1 MALIFLYMRCTKPA
15 NLQKGDAIGIV
26 APGSPMDKARL
37 ARGIDYLK
45 EKGYRVVTGRSIY
58 NERGYLAGTD
68 AERAE
73 DINTFFADPNI
84 SAIFCARGGYG
95 SSRLL
100 SKIDYNTI
108 RKNPKIFVGYSDL
121 TSLQLAILAKTS
133 MVTFSGPMVAIEMG
147 SGIHKT
153 TEADFWHM
161 MTDNQPV
168 FDITG
173 DLPLTMLQSGTAKG
187 RILGGCLSIIVTL
200 LGTEFCPDFR
210 GAILFLEDVGEPPY
224 KIDRCFSQLHNA
236 GVLDKIAGILLGAFV
251 NCDPENTGIT
261 IDEIISDYTA
271 ELDIPVVK
279 DLAYGHIDRK
289 VTIPIGIEAEL
300 NTDDGRLSLL
310 ESAVE

>member
-1 MALIFLYMRCTKPA
+1 MALTVLNMRCIKPA
-15 NLQKGDAIGIV
+15 KLRGGDTIGII

-37 ARGIDYLK
+37 TRGIDYLEK
-45 EKGYRVVTGRSIY
+45 KGYEIVLGKSVN

-73 DINTFFADPNI
+73 DINAFFADPNI

-100 SKIDYNTI
+100 SKLDYDTI
-108 RKNPKIFVGYSDL
+108 LKNPKILVGYSDI
-121 TSLQLAILAKTS
+121 TSLQLAILTKTN

-153 TEADFWHM
+153 TEADFWNVV
-161 MTDNQPV
+161 TNNQPV
-168 FDITG
+168 FNISG
-173 DLPLTMLQSGTAKG
+173 DLPLTMLQSGTTKG

-200 LGTEFCPDFR
+200 LGTEFCPDF
-210 GAILFLEDVGEPPY
+210 GGTLLFLEDVGEAPY
-224 KIDRCFSQLHNA
+224 KIDRCFSQLQNA

-271 ELDIPVVK
+271 GLDIPVVK
-279 DLAYGHIDRK
+279 DLAYGHIERK
-289 VTIPIGIEAEL
+289 FTIPIGVEAEL
-300 NTDDGRLSLL
+300 CADKGRLSLL